1 MTMQSKVGK
10 KYSYFGNR
18 PAKPRLRPDLKWCST
33 DKIDQYKCIQ
43 RIFQLHFDLERAK
56 YESQLKE
63 KRIQLT
69 EIDQQVK
76 EKQLKLH
83 ELRTG
88 EFQKVKHMLKER
100 NEPINEQ
107 KSPDKIMEDCEC
119 RLFDKRKMLD
129 LLRYEQEKLCQLYE
143 YKLIYLAE
151 RQDREKYVEP
161 HQTNEEFKLKHLE
174 YLLGNSEIQIQTY
187 ENFHRHCE
195 SVINQLTEESL
206 QYVNTL
212 NSLECEVNEQNNILK
227 SINKLGMPAYESAQ
241 KNKKYLKMMEK
252 RISSEANQRQSTI
265 STYKRDLLKNERNIF
280 KHLPKD
286 ENFDP
291 ITPDRY
297 VRETSTVLDLRLHYE
312 RVDNHTKQLCD
323 AAACANTTELFT
335 TVKDIFTKLKAGE
348 EKISVLE
355 NKLIEMDERIGKA
368 KHHKDQL
375 SYSVKNEDIEV
386 IKRIDHVNEQ
396 IDLDLKTREL
406 IAFKSKSIDAE
417 LFKIQFA
424 MQHLVNLL
432 RNVNG
437 KRPMIR
443 KEYPNEVLSLPLH
456 DLHLVQYADKTIPP
470 ETVDESVDTLFK
482 AVFNRIKPLMNEYSQ
497 IKIDSDNFSQ
507 DCEKRHEQLVLE
519 ELSEHAKHQQ

>member
-1 MTMQSKVGK
+1 MKTMQSKVGK
-10 KYSYFGNR
+10 KYNYFGHR
-18 PAKPRLRPDLKWCST
+18 PPKPRLRPDLKWDST
-33 DKIDQYKCIQ
+33 DKVDQYKCIQ
-43 RIFQLHFDLERAK
+43 RIFHLHFELERAK
-56 YESQLKE
+56 HESELKE
-63 KRIQLT
+63 KRLFLT
-69 EIDQQVK
+69 ELDQQVK

-83 ELRTG
+83 ELKTV
-88 EFQKVKHMLKER
+88 EFQRVKNLLKER
-100 NEPINEQ
+100 NEPVNAQ

-161 HQTNEEFKLKHLE
+161 HQTNEEFKVKHLE

-206 QYVNTL
+206 HYVNTL
-212 NSLECEVNEQNNILK
+212 NSLESEVNEQNNILK

-241 KNKKYLKMMEK
+241 KNKKYLENMEK
-252 RISSEANQRQSTI
+252 RMSSEAARRQTTI

-286 ENFDP
+286 ENF
-291 ITPDRY
+291 IAIAPDRY
-297 VRETSTVLDLRLHYE
+297 VRETSSVFDLRLHYE
-312 RVDNHTKQLCD
+312 RVDNQTKQLCD
-323 AAACANTTELFT
+323 AAACANTTELFA

-348 EKISVLE
+348 EKIGVLE
-355 NKLIEMDERIGKA
+355 NKLVEMDERIGKA
-368 KHHKDQL
+368 KQFKDQL
-375 SYSVKNEDIEV
+375 SYSVQNEDIEV

-396 IDLDLKTREL
+396 IGLDLQTRKLIGVKT
-406 IAFKSKSIDAE
+406 KSIEGE
-417 LFKIQFA
+417 LFKVQFA

-443 KEYPNEVLSLPLH
+443 KEYPNEVLALPLH
-456 DLHLVQYADKTIPP
+456 DLHLVSYEDKAIPP
-470 ETVDESVDTLFK
+470 ETVEENVDTLFK
-482 AVFNRIKPLMNEYSQ
+482 AVFNRIKPLMKEYSQ
-497 IKIDSDNFSQ
+497 IKTTSDNFLH
-507 DCEKRHEQLVLE
+507 DCEKRHEHLVLE
-519 ELSEHAKHQQ
+519 ELSEHAKHQ